1 MRSLSKFIAVLVV
14 VVAFSACKK
23 SSTPA
28 PDTTV
33 TTTMTLTS
41 NGTNLSFDDCEEVTA
56 SVNNV
61 THTLIAGNS
70 STNKNASFTVDIVH
84 DPSTLKAGQAYPV
97 ATSFEQADAAT
108 LFYSPN
114 TGTNFNTQP
123 ANAQGSV
130 TISGVTATTIT
141 GTFSGKLYAADDFD
155 AITVVYTVTNGAF
168 TAKRN

>member
-1 MRSLSKFIAVLVV
+1 VFAV
-14 VVAFSACKK
+14 SACKK

-33 TTTMTLTS
+33 KTTMTLTA
-41 NGTNLSFDDCEEVTA
+41 NTTNISFDDCEQVSA

-61 THTLIAGNS
+61 IHTLIAGNS
-70 STNKNASFTVDIVH
+70 TTNKNISFTVDIVH
-84 DPSTLKAGQAYPV
+84 DPSTIKAGQAYPI
-97 ATSFEQADAAT
+97 ASSFGQPDAAT
-108 LFYSPN
+108 LFYSAN
-114 TGTNFNTQP
+114 TTDSFSTQP

-141 GTFSGKLYAADDFD
+141 GTFSGKLFASDDFD
-155 AITVVYTVTNGAF
+155 GTTVVYTITNGAF